1 MDTKLLKSPDFQMI
15 VIRRHYKRS
24 EAIQECVCVSH
35 LWIASLRL

>member
-24 EAIQECVCVSH
+24 EASAPCMSSAHLRVSY
-35 LWIASLRL
+35 